1 MRKTWVY
8 AFLALGAAVISCGGA
23 VDTGLFG
30 DAPSGADSPDGA
42 ASSDA
47 AGGGHTDGGTRADG
61 GGRSDGGSTDSGP
74 FTDGSIGKD
83 GGPPPTNTIDCNTAA
98 TTCKLGTQVCCRS
111 GDAPPSFACASSAGC
126 LTVGSMPIPCDDA
139 NDCDKLGHPGELCCA
154 QTAGGKATSV
164 ACSATCGLNSTN
176 LCDPLAADPCPNGGT
191 CQVSV
196 TTLPGFHI
204 CF

>member
-30 DAPSGADSPDGA
+30 DAPAGADSPDGA

-47 AGGGHTDGGTRADG
+47 AGGHADGGTRADG
-61 GGRSDGGSTDSGP
+61 GGGHGDGGGPMDSGL
-74 FTDGSIGKD
+74 TDAFVGKD
-83 GGPPPTNTIDCNTAA
+83 GGLPTPNTIDCNTPA

-111 GDAPPSFACASSAGC
+111 GDAPPSFACSAAAGC
-126 LTVGSMPIPCDDA
+126 LNISDMPIPCDDA
-139 NDCDKLGHPGELCCA
+139 NDCEKLGHPGALCCA
-154 QTAGGKATSV
+154 QTTAGKATSV
-164 ACSATCGLNSTN
+164 GCAATCGVNSTN
-176 LCDPLAADPCPNGGT
+176 LCDPLAADPCPNGGS